1 MILKNYHFNPFLG
14 DPDDQKNAAGFA
26 PTFTSK
32 PKITPLANGT
42 KIEMLC
48 QCRSKPQPEV
58 SWFKGIHEIY
68 VTPSAE
74 HAAKKIKKDE
84 TLTEVIERYSFSCT
98 AIEESAD
105 EKKDSFEI
113 RLVITN
119 PRKFDSDVFKCVLK
133 NEFGDACANL
143 NLNIDDEEE
152 EMAELAPIFLEK
164 PKIEEVSEVVT
175 MRCHV
180 TTKCTT
186 EKLQVVWTKDS
197 NVVVDK
203 ENLKLNIQE
212 VKAGEFIIT
221 LVLNKPG
228 IDDAGLYKC
237 NIRNTYGELNANLT
251 LNIDVVPVIKERP
264 RIKKIIKKKEVIIEC
279 RVAVTIGEANLPKC
293 EWTHNGT
300 KISKTSSRH
309 VSSVQETTQTI
320 ISSGTKE
327 FISQLLIKNVTKE
340 DIGKYQMVA
349 KNVKGEAFSQE
360 VNLTNVE
367 QEEEEEEAPPQKKKK
382 VNWL

>member
-1 MILKNYHFNPFLG
+1 
-14 DPDDQKNAAGFA
+14 
-26 PTFTSK
+26 
-32 PKITPLANGT
+32 
-42 KIEMLC
+42 MLC
-48 QCRSKPQPEV
+48 QCRSKPEPEV
-58 SWFKGIHEIY
+58 TWFKGIHEIY

-74 HAAKKIKKDE
+74 HAAKKVKKE
-84 TLTEVIERYSFSCT
+84 ESLTEIIERYSFSCT
-98 AIEESAD
+98 AVSEASEEKS
-105 EKKDSFEI
+105 DSFEI

-152 EMAELAPIFLEK
+152 EMAELAPIFLAK
-164 PKIEEVSEVVT
+164 PKIEEVNEVVT

-180 TTKCTT
+180 TTKCTS

-197 NVVVDK
+197 NVIIEK
-203 ENLKLNIQE
+203 ENLKLSMQE
-212 VKAGEFIIT
+212 VKEGEYIIT

-251 LNIDVVPVIKERP
+251 LNIDVIPVIKERP

-279 RVAVTIGEANLPKC
+279 RVAVTIGESNLPNC
-293 EWTHNGT
+293 EWMHEG
-300 KISKTSSRH
+300 KRISKTSSRH
-309 VSSVQETTQTI
+309 VTSVQETTQTI

-327 FISQLLIKNVTKE
+327 FISQLVIKNVTKE
-340 DIGKYQMVA
+340 DVGKYQMIA
-349 KNVKGEAFSQE
+349 KNIKGEAFSQE
-360 VNLTNVE
+360 VTLNNIE
-367 QEEEEEEAPPQKKKK
+367 QDEEEEEAPPQKKKK
-382 VNWL
+382 EEEKKKEEQEKKKEEERKVEEQKKVSQNC

>member
-1 MILKNYHFNPFLG
+1 
-14 DPDDQKNAAGFA
+14 
-26 PTFTSK
+26 
-32 PKITPLANGT
+32 
-42 KIEMLC
+42 MLC
-48 QCRSKPQPEV
+48 QCRSKPEPEV
-58 SWFKGIHEIY
+58 TWFKGITEIY

-84 TLTEVIERYSFSCT
+84 SIAEIVDRYNFSCS
-98 AIEESAD
+98 AVEASSEEKS
-105 EKKDSFEI
+105 DSFEI

-119 PRKFDSDVFKCVLK
+119 PKKFDSDVFKCVLK

-152 EMAELAPIFLEK
+152 EMAELAPIFLTK
-164 PKIEEVSEVVT
+164 PKIEEVNEVVT

-186 EKLQVVWTKDS
+186 EKLQVVWTKDN
-197 NVVVDK
+197 NVIVNKD
-203 ENLKLNIQE
+203 NLKLNIEE
-212 VKAGEFIIT
+212 VKEGEYIIT

-251 LNIDVVPVIKERP
+251 LNIDVIPVIKERP

-279 RVAVTIGEANLPKC
+279 RVAVTIGDANLPKC

-300 KISKTSSRH
+300 KISKTSTRH
-309 VSSVQETTQTI
+309 SSTVSETTQTVV
-320 ISSGTKE
+320 SSGTKE
-327 FISQLLIKNVTKE
+327 FISQLLIKNVCKE
-340 DIGKYQMVA
+340 DIGKYQMIA

-360 VNLTNVE
+360 VNLNSVE
-367 QEEEEEEAPPQKKKK
+367 EDEEEEEMAPPQKKKK
-382 VNWL
+382 EAEEKAAEEKKLEEQKKVRLTFLGCFVSSVHISLKIFENKLSVRM

>member
-1 MILKNYHFNPFLG
+1 
-14 DPDDQKNAAGFA
+14 
-26 PTFTSK
+26 
-32 PKITPLANGT
+32 
-42 KIEMLC
+42 MLC
-48 QCRSKPQPEV
+48 QCRSKPEPEV
-58 SWFKGIHEIY
+58 TWFKNIQEIY

-74 HAAKKIKKDE
+74 HAAKKIKKE
-84 TLTEVIERYSFSCT
+84 ESLAEIVERYAFSCT
-98 AIEESAD
+98 AVEATGD

-113 RLVITN
+113 RLIITN

-152 EMAELAPIFLEK
+152 EMAELAPIFLVK
-164 PKIEEVSEVVT
+164 PKIEEVNEVVT

-180 TTKCTT
+180 TTKCLT

-197 NVVVDK
+197 SVIIEK

-212 VKAGEFIIT
+212 VKDGEYILT

-251 LNIDVVPVIKERP
+251 LNIDVIPVIKERP

-279 RVAVTIGEANLPKC
+279 RVAVTVGDANLPKC
-293 EWTHNGT
+293 EWTHNGQ
-300 KISKTSSRH
+300 KISKTSTRH

-327 FISQLLIKNVTKE
+327 FISQLIIKNVTQT
-340 DIGKYQMVA
+340 DVGKYQMIA

-360 VNLTNVE
+360 VNLTNIE
-367 QEEEEEEAPPQKKKK
+367 QDEEEDEMAPPQKKKK
-382 VNWL
+382 EEERKKEEEERLKEEAKKLEEQKKVS